1 MKHRRVLIVAV
12 IAGSLG
18 AVAGQLVQGPGPLW
32 RSDLGQRLLQATGD
46 DAPRGVRVA
55 EVDAP
60 MPALTLTD
68 LDGRSVRLPE
78 AYRGRPLLLN
88 YWASWCA
95 PCVEEMPEL
104 QRYSRAQA
112 AHGADGVQVIGI
124 ALDKADAVR
133 DFLRRVPVDYPI
145 LLEAPGPADSSVQLG
160 NRRGVLPYSVLIDA
174 EGRVRRQRIGPFVAG
189 EIDTFGSELQRN
201 PR

>member
-1 MKHRRVLIVAV
+1 MTHRRVLIVAV
-12 IAGSLG
+12 IAASVG
-18 AVAGQLVQGPGPLW
+18 AVAGVLVQGPGPLW
-32 RSDLGQRLLQATGD
+32 RSDLGQWFLQATGD
-46 DAPRGVRVA
+46 DAPPGVRVA
-55 EVDAP
+55 EIGAP

-112 AHGADGVQVIGI
+112 ARGAAGVQVIGI
-124 ALDKADAVR
+124 ALDDADAVR

-174 EGRVRRQRIGPFVAG
+174 EGRVRKQRIGPFVAG
-189 EIDTFGSELQRN
+189 EIDTFGSELQRT